1 VATTADIRN
10 GMAMELEGQ
19 LYYIVEFQHV
29 KPGKGGAFVRT
40 KLKSVKSGNVI
51 ERTFRSGESINE
63 VRLEKYTM
71 QYLYNDGEMYH
82 LMDTQSYEQV
92 SLPESMFH
100 EIKGFLKENL
110 ELTVLKHDELV
121 LGVEVP
127 MSVTL
132 KVTSSAPGARG
143 DTATNV
149 TKSAVLESGL
159 EVQVPLFIN
168 EGDTVKIDT
177 RNGKYLERSNA

>member
-1 VATTADIRN
+1 MATTADIRN

-19 LYYIVEFQHV
+19 LYYVVEFQHV

-40 KLKSVKSGNVI
+40 KLKSVKSGNVL
-51 ERTFRSGESINE
+51 ERTFRSGEGITE

-71 QYLYNDGEMYH
+71 QYLYNDGEMFH

-92 SLPESMFH
+92 SLPEQMFH
-100 EIKGFLKENL
+100 EIKGYLRENL

-127 MSVTL
+127 LFVTL
-132 KVTSSAPGARG
+132 TVTSSAPGARG

-149 TKSAVLESGL
+149 TKPATLETGM
-159 EVQVPLFIN
+159 EVQVPLFIS
-168 EGDTVKIDT
+168 EGDTIKVDT
-177 RNGKYLERSNA
+177 RTGKYLERVSA

>member
-1 VATTADIRN
+1 
-10 GMAMELEGQ
+10 MAMELEGQ
-19 LYYIVEFQHV
+19 LYYVVEFQHV

-40 KLKSVKSGNVI
+40 KLKGVKSGNVI
-51 ERTFRSGESINE
+51 ERTFRSGEGITE

-71 QYLYNDGEMYH
+71 QYLYNDGEMFH

-92 SLPESMFH
+92 ALPEPMFH
-100 EIKGFLKENL
+100 EIKGYLTENL
-110 ELTVLKHDELV
+110 ALTVLKHDELV

-127 MSVTL
+127 LFVTL
-132 KVTSSAPGARG
+132 KVSSSAPGARG

-149 TKSAVLESGL
+149 TKPATLETGM

-168 EGDTVKIDT
+168 EGDAIKVDT
-177 RNGKYLERSNA
+177 RTGKYLERVSA

>member
-1 VATTADIRN
+1 MATTADIRN

-51 ERTFRSGESINE
+51 ERTFRSGESITE

-71 QYLYNDGEMYH
+71 QYLYSDGDMFH

-92 SLPESMFH
+92 SLPETMFH
-100 EIKGFLKENL
+100 EIKGYLKENL

-177 RNGKYLERSNA
+177 RNGKYLERANA